1 MSTITEQNNLG
12 DLLKYEVSNL
22 YSRDQITVAKGQNL
36 KLGAVVAKKTEDGFI
51 RVLNPAGTDGTQ
63 TAIGAIVS
71 DVNATENAK
80 AVIITRG
87 AILADHAVVW
97 PANITEEQKAEAIKQ
112 LEARDP
118 QGSLKKLLKIQKG
131 EKKKCKIHL
140 QIQHLA

>member
-36 KLGAVVAKKTEDGFI
+36 KLGTVVGRDEDDLI
-51 RVLNPAGTDGTQ
+51 KIVNPTATDGTQ

-71 DVNATENAK
+71 DVNATENVK

-97 PANITEEQKAEAIKQ
+97 PANITEEQKAAAIKQ
-112 LEARDP
+112 LEAR
-118 QGSLKKLLKIQKG
+118 GIIIRKG
-131 EKKKCKIHL
+131 V
-140 QIQHLA
+140 

>member
-1 MSTITEQNNLG
+1 MISITEGNNLG

-36 KLGAVVAKKTEDGFI
+36 KLGEVVAKKTEDGFI
-51 RVLNPAGTDGTQ
+51 RVLNPVGTDGTQ

-71 DVNATENAK
+71 DVNATENSK

-112 LEARDP
+112 LEAR
-118 QGSLKKLLKIQKG
+118 GIIVRKG
-131 EKKKCKIHL
+131 V
-140 QIQHLA
+140 